1 MAVDWVSV
9 GVMGGRRGMG
19 PARFGPGGGM
29 PVGGI
34 GPGAALWVPDR
45 RRLGR
50 ALALR
55 SRCREKW
62 HIVCPCVVIDCI
74 I

>member
-34 GPGAALWVPDR
+34 GHLGPGQAAARTGVGFTEPMPR
-45 RRLGR
+45 KM
-50 ALALR
+50 AHCM
-55 SRCREKW
+55 SS
-62 HIVCPCVVIDCI
+62 VCGD
-74 I
+74 